1 MISEVEES
9 VELHELTSV
18 LDRNLV
24 HRTVVTVETIQGV
37 TIESRTVVITP
48 ALAEFLLTRNNHNRP
63 LNKAN
68 ATKIALAMINNEWQY
83 DGTPISFDKYGKLLN
98 GQHRLNGVIQ
108 SGKSIIFKITSG
120 FSPSIF
126 ATMDVGKVRTG
137 SDVLAIA
144 GIDDYKLM
152 AQTANFVFQFQRGSV
167 SVNATK
173 TSRNALRPNTTLSH
187 AQLLEFVEVN
197 PSLKDSVKFQLKQKK
212 TQGGSLLPSY
222 VVSGLY
228 FLFAEKNKQQ
238 AEEFLTSVLVGENL
252 TSTQS
257 MFHLRNRLVNSKYD
271 KRNRLQ
277 HNEVVKLTIWA
288 WNKFRSNSKVKTLKI
303 PETLPVIE

>member
-1 MISEVEES
+1 MVAEVEES
-9 VELHELTSV
+9 VGLQEITSV

-24 HRTVVTVETIQGV
+24 HRTVVTIETIQGV

-48 ALAEFLLTRNNHNRP
+48 ALAEFLLTKNSHNRP
-63 LNKAN
+63 LNKGN
-68 ATKIALAMINNEWQY
+68 ASKIANAMINNEWQY

-98 GQHRLNGVIQ
+98 GQHRLTGVVL

-144 GIDDYKLM
+144 GIDNYKLV
-152 AQTANFVFQFQRGSV
+152 AQTANFVYQFKRGSV
-167 SVNATK
+167 SINATK
-173 TSRNALRPNTTLSH
+173 SSRNTSQPNTTLSH
-187 AQLLEFVEVN
+187 SKLLEFVEVN
-197 PSLKDSVKFQLKQKK
+197 PLLKESVDFQVKQKK
-212 TQGGSLLPSY
+212 MQTGLLPSY
-222 VVSGLY
+222 MVSGLY

-238 AEEFLTSVLVGENL
+238 AEEFLTGVLVGEHL

-257 MFHLRNRLVNSKYD
+257 MFHLRNRLVNSKFD

-288 WNKFRSNSKVKTLKI
+288 WNKFRTNARVKTLKI
-303 PETLPVIE
+303 PESLPVID